1 MGESSGPSRASPS
14 LIIPAVIISLD
25 SRQLGGKTP
34 PLSAARQLCAGGR
47 GQGCARGLPAH
58 ARDLRG
64 KARGVRLHAGTTG
77 PASPKSGCG
86 RGPADAGGFG
96 LRMKSRPSKRCFPA
110 KHKLCQCKFF
120 LLFPQKAILTLSI
133 RDRACLQSKG
143 AVSCLRY
150 NARFYFFFLFS
161 PCMFAFCRPR

>member
-1 MGESSGPSRASPS
+1 MP
-14 LIIPAVIISLD
+14 
-25 SRQLGGKTP
+25 
-34 PLSAARQLCAGGR
+34 
-47 GQGCARGLPAH
+47 RGLPAH

-161 PCMFAFCRPR
+161 PCMFAFFAGPGKSPAQPPAAAVSEPPQRRSVFRKEWGRLRAPEAWVA